1 MYLIVLL
8 VDELDEL
15 DETLMVADALDVID
29 IVVEQLKQMFE
40 VDELEVEIHH
50 DVWMLEVEVEQ
61 GQILIVLEPIL
72 AWTDQHEQ
80 IVYDEN
86 DEMHTFAVTITIIVI
101 MVVDDEVD
109 GDIVEVEID
118 DIEVIDEIDEIL
130 ICEIDELDDVLLD
143 TNEVNEGIVCVEM
156 DEKVEIELVDEHD
169 EIVFMVT
176 DENEEGEPP
185 VP

>member
-1 MYLIVLL
+1 MLL
-8 VDELDEL
+8 VVDELDEL
-15 DETLMVADALDVID
+15 DETLMVADAWDVID
-29 IVVEQLKQMFE
+29 IVNEQLKHILE

-61 GQILIVLEPIL
+61 GQILIMIEPIL

-86 DEMHTFAVTITIIVI
+86 DEMHTAVTVIII

-118 DIEVIDEIDEIL
+118 DVEVIDEIDEIL
-130 ICEIDELDDVLLD
+130 ICEIDELDDMLLYA
-143 TNEVNEGIVCVEM
+143 NEVNEGIVCVEM
-156 DEKVEIELVDEHD
+156 DEKVEIELVDELD

-176 DENEEGEPP
+176 DENEEGEVP
-185 VP
+185 VS